1 MGEPI
6 ISAER
11 LNTLEEE
18 FRASGKD
25 IDTFLRD
32 KVNESGRPDADKVAS
47 DIIATFA
54 SIDANYADLRKAK
67 EEGRNRTDWLND
79 KFRNLF
85 KAVNPKTAGELLSR
99 ITNALRGKPDAPA
112 ADVEFS
118 GFDARELTQKL
129 SDALEAV
136 EVRQLNN
143 AYDQTISSEEK

>member
-32 KVNESGRPDADKVAS
+32 KVNESGRPDADKVSS

-54 SIDANYADLRKAK
+54 SIDANYEDLKKAK
-67 EEGRNRTDWLND
+67 KEGRNRTDWLND

-99 ITNALRGKPDAPA
+99 ITNALRGKPGASV

-129 SDALEAV
+129 SDALEV
-136 EVRQLNN
+136 GEVRQLNN
-143 AYDQTISSEEK
+143 APDQTISSEEQ